1 MWSLSNA
8 SSGMGVAEDCRD
20 TFLELQ
26 RKKTHRYVIFK
37 IDEKRKQSSG
47 GFQDRLVDRA
57 INKRSTVLWKEMFKR
72 FKPILAKIVKWE
84 TWSTMAALN
93 AILGWWGRT
102 ASATSSPAWNISGE
116 PCSGA
121 AIDSTSFDSAAF
133 NPAIKCDCSY
143 DNATTCHITQL
154 KVYALD
160 VVGRI
165 PDELQNLTYL
175 TNLYLAQNYLTGPL
189 PAFIGNL
196 TGLQYLSVGTTAL
209 SGGIP
214 KELGKLTNLLSLS
227 ISTNNFSGPL
237 PLELGN
243 LTNLQQLYVSS
254 CGASG
259 EFPST
264 ISGLKNL
271 KTLWLSNNNFTGKI
285 PDFSRTNIT
294 TLRMQGNSFEGSI
307 PSGLSRMINMVDLR
321 ISDIQKGSSSL
332 AFISNLT
339 SLSTLILRN
348 CKISDIIPSNFSQ
361 YTSLQKL
368 DLSFNN
374 LTGQLPQSL
383 FNLNLLSHLF
393 LGNNNLS
400 GSLPANKS
408 VTLLNI
414 DLSYNQLA
422 GSFPSWASQQNLKLN
437 LVANNFVIGNSS
449 FAIKCGGNK
458 TITASD
464 GTLYEIDGQILTT
477 ASYYVTE
484 TNKWAVSTVG
494 SFSDAS
500 NADYILYSSSQ
511 FTNTL
516 ESELYQTARISPS
529 SLRYYGLGLQN
540 GNYTVKL
547 HFAETQI
554 LDPPT
559 WKSNGRRIFDIY
571 IQGNLREK
579 DFDIRKEAGEKSLTA
594 VIKEYVAP
602 VTENFLEIHF
612 FWAGKGTCCVPT
624 QGYYGGSVSAISVH
638 PYDFTPTVSNKPPS
652 TTSTS
657 KKKTGIIA
665 GTAAG
670 AVALG
675 ILLIFGILIYWHK
688 KRLNKEDDDEL
699 IEMSARPDTF
709 TYSELKTATEDFN
722 SANKLGEGGFGP
734 VYKGKLSDGRTVAVK
749 QLSVASNQGKHQFMT
764 EIAIISAVQHRNLV
778 KLYGCC
784 VEGEKRLVVYEYLEN
799 KSLDQAIFGNN
810 NLHLDWPIRFEICL
824 GIARALAY
832 LHEESRVRIV
842 HRDVKASNIL
852 LDANLNPKISDFG
865 LAKLYDDDKTHIST
879 RVAGTIGYLAPEY
892 AMRGHLT
899 EKADVFAFGVVVLEV
914 LSGRSNADQSLKN
927 EKVYLLEWVLLG
939 DVGTGKSSLVLRFVK
954 GQFVE
959 FQESTIGAAFFS
971 QTVAVND
978 ETIKFEIWDTA
989 GQERYHS
996 LAPMYYRGAAAAVIV
1011 YDMTNAASFTR
1022 AKKWVQELQAQGSPN
1037 TIMALAGNKADLVEA
1052 RQVSVEEAQTY
1063 AQENAKRLTRAQPVQ
1078 NPQGMALANKP
1089 DQRIVNTS
1097 SCCS

>member
-1 MWSLSNA
+1 MLQPKNPSKFDSVALVICFLPCLFLAFGRSGAQATTPLSE
-8 SSGMGVAEDCRD
+8 V
-20 TFLELQ
+20 
-26 RKKTHRYVIFK
+26 
-37 IDEKRKQSSG
+37 
-47 GFQDRLVDRA
+47 
-57 INKRSTVLWKEMFKR
+57 
-72 FKPILAKIVKWE
+72 
-84 TWSTMAALN
+84 AALN
-93 AILGWWGRT
+93 AILGRWGRT

-121 AIDSTSFDSAAF
+121 ATDSTNFDSTAF

-154 KVYALD
+154 KVDALD

-175 TNLYLAQNYLTGPL
+175 TNLHLVRNYLTGPL
-189 PAFIGNL
+189 PAFIGTL
-196 TGLQYLSVGTTAL
+196 TGLQYLSVGTNAL

-227 ISTNNFSGPL
+227 IATNNFSGPL

-243 LTNLQQLYVSS
+243 LTKLQQLYVSS

-264 ISGLKNL
+264 ISGLQNL
-271 KTLWLSNNNFTGKI
+271 KTLWLGNNNFTGKI

-294 TLRMQGNSFEGSI
+294 VLRMQGNSFEGPI
-307 PSGLSRMINMVDLR
+307 PSGLSRMTNIIDLR

-361 YTSLQKL
+361 YTSFQKL

-437 LVANNFVIGNSS
+437 LVANNFIIGSSNSSVLPSGLNCLQRDIPCNRGAPIYSS
-449 FAIKCGGNK
+449 FAIKCGSNK

-464 GTLYEIDGQILTT
+464 GTLYEIDNQILTT

-500 NADYILYSSSQ
+500 NADYILYSLSQ

-571 IQGNLREK
+571 IQG
-579 DFDIRKEAGEKSLTA
+579 
-594 VIKEYVAP
+594 
-602 VTENFLEIHF
+602 
-612 FWAGKGTCCVPT
+612 
-624 QGYYGGSVSAISVH
+624 
-638 PYDFTPTVSNKPPS
+638 
-652 TTSTS
+652 
-657 KKKTGIIA
+657 
-665 GTAAG
+665 
-670 AVALG
+670 
-675 ILLIFGILIYWHK
+675 
-688 KRLNKEDDDEL
+688 
-699 IEMSARPDTF
+699 
-709 TYSELKTATEDFN
+709 
-722 SANKLGEGGFGP
+722 KLF
-734 VYKGKLSDGRTVAVK
+734 DGRTVAVK
-749 QLSVASNQGKHQFMT
+749 QLSAASNQGKRQFMT
-764 EIAIISAVQHRNLV
+764 EIAIISSVQHRNLV

-784 VEGEKRLVVYEYLEN
+784 VEGGKRLVVYEYLEN
-799 KSLDQAIFGNN
+799 KSLDQAIFGKN

-865 LAKLYDDDKTHIST
+865 LAKLYDDNKTHIST

-899 EKADVFAFGVVVLEV
+899 EKADVFAFGVVALEV
-914 LSGRSNADQSLKN
+914 LSGRSNADQTLKN
-927 EKVYLLEWVLLG
+927 EKVYLLEWAWNLREKQCELELVDPKLLTF
-939 DVGTGKSSLVLRFVK
+939 D
-954 GQFVE
+954 
-959 FQESTIGAAFFS
+959 
-971 QTVAVND
+971 
-978 ETIKFEIWDTA
+978 
-989 GQERYHS
+989 
-996 LAPMYYRGAAAAVIV
+996 
-1011 YDMTNAASFTR
+1011 
-1022 AKKWVQELQAQGSPN
+1022 
-1037 TIMALAGNKADLVEA
+1037 
-1052 RQVSVEEAQTY
+1052 EAQ
-1063 AQENAKRLTRAQPVQ
+1063 AIRVINV
-1078 NPQGMALANKP
+1078 ALLCTQASP
-1089 DQRIVNTS
+1089 MLRPSMSRIVAMLTGDIEVSEVKSRPGYLTDWQYNDLSSNFASCGLSEPVISGSENERFSTVSSTS
-1097 SCCS
+1097 MVHNIGSSASPTLPMLEVIGDGR

>member
-1 MWSLSNA
+1 MLQPKNPSKFDSVALVICFLPCLFLAFGRSGAQATTPLSE
-8 SSGMGVAEDCRD
+8 V
-20 TFLELQ
+20 
-26 RKKTHRYVIFK
+26 
-37 IDEKRKQSSG
+37 
-47 GFQDRLVDRA
+47 
-57 INKRSTVLWKEMFKR
+57 
-72 FKPILAKIVKWE
+72 
-84 TWSTMAALN
+84 AALN
-93 AILGWWGRT
+93 VILGRWGRT

-121 AIDSTSFDSAAF
+121 AIDSTSFDSTAF
-133 NPAIKCDCSY
+133 NPAVKCDCSY

-165 PDELQNLTYL
+165 PAELQNLTYL
-175 TNLYLAQNYLTGPL
+175 TNLHLAQNYLTGPF

-196 TGLQYLSVGTTAL
+196 TGLQYLSVGTNAL

-227 ISTNNFSGPL
+227 IATNNFSGPL

-243 LTNLQQLYVSS
+243 LTKLQQLYVSS

-271 KTLWLSNNNFTGKI
+271 KTLWLINNNFTGKI

-294 TLRMQGNSFEGSI
+294 SLRMQGNSFEGPI
-307 PSGLSRMINMVDLR
+307 PSGLSRMTNMVDLR

-437 LVANNFVIGNSS
+437 LVANNFVIGSSNSSVLPSGLNCLQRDIPCNRGAPIYSS
-449 FAIKCGGNK
+449 FAVKCGGNK

-464 GTLYEIDGQILTT
+464 GTLYEIDNQILTT

-624 QGYYGGSVSAISVH
+624 QGYYGGSISAISVD

-657 KKKTGIIA
+657 KKKTSIIA
-665 GTAAG
+665 GTTAG
-670 AVALG
+670 VVALG
-675 ILLIFGILIYWHK
+675 LLLIFGILIYWHK

-709 TYSELKTATEDFN
+709 MYSELKTATEDFN

-734 VYKGKLSDGRTVAVK
+734 VYKGKLFDGRTVAVK
-749 QLSVASNQGKHQFMT
+749 QLSVASNQGKRQFMT
-764 EIAIISAVQHRNLV
+764 EIAIISAVQHKNLV

-784 VEGEKRLVVYEYLEN
+784 VEGGKRLVVYEYLEN
-799 KSLDQAIFGNN
+799 KSLDQAIFGKN

-865 LAKLYDDDKTHIST
+865 LAKLYDDNKTHIST

-899 EKADVFAFGVVVLEV
+899 EKADVFAFGVVALEV
-914 LSGRSNADQSLKN
+914 LSGRSNADQTLKN
-927 EKVYLLEWVLLG
+927 EKVYLLEWAWNLREKQCELELVDPKLLTF
-939 DVGTGKSSLVLRFVK
+939 D
-954 GQFVE
+954 
-959 FQESTIGAAFFS
+959 
-971 QTVAVND
+971 
-978 ETIKFEIWDTA
+978 
-989 GQERYHS
+989 
-996 LAPMYYRGAAAAVIV
+996 
-1011 YDMTNAASFTR
+1011 
-1022 AKKWVQELQAQGSPN
+1022 
-1037 TIMALAGNKADLVEA
+1037 
-1052 RQVSVEEAQTY
+1052 EAQ
-1063 AQENAKRLTRAQPVQ
+1063 AIRVINV
-1078 NPQGMALANKP
+1078 ALLCTQASP
-1089 DQRIVNTS
+1089 MLRPSMSRIVAMLTGDIEVSEVKSRPGYLTDWQYNDLSSNFASCGPSEPIISGSENERFSTVSSTS
-1097 SCCS
+1097 MVHNIGSSASPTLPMLEVIGDGR

>member
-1 MWSLSNA
+1 MAFLRSSSNA

-37 IDEKRKQSSG
+37 IDEKRKQ
-47 GFQDRLVDRA
+47 
-57 INKRSTVLWKEMFKR
+57 
-72 FKPILAKIVKWE
+72 E

-214 KELGKLTNLLSLS
+214 KELGKLTNLLSL
-227 ISTNNFSGPL
+227 
-237 PLELGN
+237 
-243 LTNLQQLYVSS
+243 YVSS

-368 DLSFNN
+368 
-374 LTGQLPQSL
+374 
-383 FNLNLLSHLF
+383 F

-422 GSFPSWASQQNLKLN
+422 
-437 LVANNFVIGNSS
+437 GNSS

-927 EKVYLLEWVLLG
+927 EKVYLLEWAWNLREKQCELE
-939 DVGTGKSSLVLRFVK
+939 LVDPKL
-954 GQFVE
+954 
-959 FQESTIGAAFFS
+959 STF
-971 QTVAVND
+971 D
-978 ETIKFEIWDTA
+978 
-989 GQERYHS
+989 
-996 LAPMYYRGAAAAVIV
+996 
-1011 YDMTNAASFTR
+1011 
-1022 AKKWVQELQAQGSPN
+1022 
-1037 TIMALAGNKADLVEA
+1037 
-1052 RQVSVEEAQTY
+1052 EAQAIRIINVALLCTQASPMLRPSMSRVVAMLTGDIGVSEVKSRPGY
-1063 AQENAKRLTRAQPVQ
+1063 LTDWQFNDLSSNFASCGPSEPIISGYENERFSTVS
-1078 NPQGMALANKP
+1078 
-1089 DQRIVNTS
+1089 NTS
-1097 SCCS
+1097 MVHNIGSSASPTQPMLEVVGDGSELCGTTGTLINV